1 MARRLSIAQIL
12 LWLFVIV
19 LGIVLGG
26 GLYEQLVAMPLWSL
40 APPDSV
46 IAYHQ
51 HNVAY
56 PQFAMNPG
64 GRFWM
69 FFMPLTGLLAIATL
83 ISGLKTRPE
92 HRKWR
97 LAATILALIVFV
109 FTVAWFVPN
118 IIKLEQGGAGMS
130 AEQMTSL
137 TNWWV
142 SLNWVRAVIFL
153 AAWLAGLR
161 ALTIPARR
169 EMEI

>member
-1 MARRLSIAQIL
+1 MI
-12 LWLFVIV
+12 
-19 LGIVLGG
+19 GG
-26 GLYEQLVAMPLWSL
+26 ELYEQLVAMPLWSQS
-40 APPDSV
+40 PPDSV

-56 PQFAMNPG
+56 PQFAMHPG

-69 FFMPLTGLLAIATL
+69 FFMPPAGLLAIAVL

-97 LAATILALIVFV
+97 MTAAVLALIVVV
-109 FTVAWFVPN
+109 FTFAWFVPKIN
-118 IIKLEQGGAGMS
+118 ILGQGGAGLS
-130 AEQMTSL
+130 GEQITGL

-142 SLNWVRAVIFL
+142 GLNWVRAALFS
-153 AAWLAGLR
+153 AAWLAALR